1 MLLSPLNSDSIVDQ
15 LYQASIVWTMWVAVQ
30 LGQPCLPWSVP
41 IILET
46 MVALFSRSVKLELL
60 GSDFRPQA
68 MWYYQPRAGFIEMAY
83 FANLDLFITL
93 LLTTHRIHSFLLCVE
108 FFFSKT
114 KPLYIL
120 LMRFYSQPGASFV
133 KNK

>member
-1 MLLSPLNSDSIVDQ
+1 MRKEEGFQRAQLKIVMVGFMLLSPLNSDSIVDE
-15 LYQASIVWTMWVAVQ
+15 LYQASVVWTTWVAVQ

-68 MWYYQPRAGFIEMAY
+68 MWYY
-83 FANLDLFITL
+83 
-93 LLTTHRIHSFLLCVE
+93 
-108 FFFSKT
+108 
-114 KPLYIL
+114 
-120 LMRFYSQPGASFV
+120 
-133 KNK
+133 